1 MYGQA
6 SLLGYPNKF
15 MVAISSSA
23 QGSITMQHTITPMEF
38 SGLPGWR
45 LRFGQAQLDICQ
57 QGGQIL
63 SYFPDIGQPP
73 LIWLSDCAEYAKGQG
88 VRGGMPVCW
97 PWFGDIQRNP
107 TAVQKM
113 TTKGAPFHGLARTLD
128 WQLLSSCADSTSV
141 QLSLQL
147 DASHGLA
154 DWPHAA
160 MLQLRIELGERLT
173 ICLDNHNLGIEPLAI
188 SQALH
193 TYFAVSDI
201 HQVAVLGLE
210 HCSYHETLEQWQLR
224 EQVGALSFSGET
236 DRVYLQVPEH
246 LQIVDQGWQRRI
258 HLRTQGSRSVIV
270 WNPWIEK
277 AHTLSGFAG
286 DAWQQMLCIENANV
300 LADHLL
306 LAPNERHRL
315 QLELSCTAES

>member
-1 MYGQA
+1 
-6 SLLGYPNKF
+6 
-15 MVAISSSA
+15 
-23 QGSITMQHTITPMEF
+23 MQHTITPMDF

-45 LRFGQAQLDICQ
+45 LRFGRAQLDVCQ

-63 SYFPDIGQPP
+63 SYFPDIEQPP

-88 VRGGMPVCW
+88 VRGGVPVCW

-107 TAVQKM
+107 EVVQKM
-113 TTKGAPFHGLARTLD
+113 TVTDAPFHGLARTVN
-128 WQLLSSCADSTSV
+128 WQLLNSRADRHAV
-141 QLSLQL
+141 QLTLQL
-147 DASHGLA
+147 DARQGLA

-160 MLQLRIELGERLT
+160 TLQLHIKLAERLV
-173 ICLDNHNLGIEPLAI
+173 IHLDNHNFGTQPLAI

-201 HQVAVLGLE
+201 DKVTVQGLAG
-210 HCSYHETLEQWQLR
+210 CPYHETLEQWQLR
-224 EQVGALSFSGET
+224 EQVGDLRFSSET
-236 DRVYLQVPEH
+236 DRVYLNVPTH

-258 HLRTQGSRSVIV
+258 HLRTQGSHSAIV
-270 WNPWIEK
+270 WNPWVDK
-277 AHTLSGFAG
+277 AQTLSGFAR

-306 LAPNERHRL
+306 LAPKQRHSL
-315 QLELSCTAES
+315 QLQLSCSAAS

>member
-1 MYGQA
+1 MQY
-6 SLLGYPNKF
+6 
-15 MVAISSSA
+15 
-23 QGSITMQHTITPMEF
+23 SITQMDF

-45 LRFGQAQLDICQ
+45 LRCAQAQLDICQ

-63 SYFPDIGQPP
+63 SYFPDVNQPP
-73 LIWLSDCAEYAKGQG
+73 LIWLSDCAEYQQGQS
-88 VRGGMPVCW
+88 VRGGVPVCW

-107 TAVQKM
+107 LAVQSM
-113 TTKGAPFHGLARTLD
+113 TTAAAPFHGLARTVD

-147 DASHGLA
+147 DASQGLA
-154 DWPHAA
+154 GWPHAA
-160 MLQLRIELGERLT
+160 MLQLHIELGERLT
-173 ICLDNHNLGIEPLAI
+173 IRLDNHNLGTEPLAI

-193 TYFAVSDI
+193 SYFAVSDI
-201 HQVAVLGLE
+201 EKVAVYGLE
-210 HCSYHETLEQWQLR
+210 GCPYYETLEQWQLR
-224 EQVGALSFSGET
+224 EQAGALTFSGET

-258 HLRTQGSRSVIV
+258 HLRTQGSRSAIV

-277 AHTLSGFAG
+277 AHTLSGFAS

-306 LAPNERHRL
+306 LAPGARHRL
-315 QLELSCTAES
+315 QLELSCTALES

>member
-1 MYGQA
+1 
-6 SLLGYPNKF
+6 
-15 MVAISSSA
+15 
-23 QGSITMQHTITPMEF
+23 MQQTITAMDF

-63 SYFPDIGQPP
+63 SYFADINQPP
-73 LIWLSDCAEYAKGQG
+73 VIWLSDCAEYRCGQS
-88 VRGGMPVCW
+88 VRGGVPVCW

-107 TAVQKM
+107 LAVQEM
-113 TTKGAPFHGLARTLD
+113 TTAAAPFHGLARTLD
-128 WQLLSSCADSTSV
+128 WQLLHSSADSRGV

-147 DASHGLA
+147 DASQGLSA
-154 DWPHAA
+154 WPHAA
-160 MLQLRIELGERLT
+160 ILQLHIALGERLT
-173 ICLDNHNLGIEPLAI
+173 IRLDNHNLGSAPLAI

-201 HQVAVLGLE
+201 RQVAVQGLAG
-210 HCSYHETLEQWQLR
+210 CPYYETLEQWQLR
-224 EQVGALSFSGET
+224 EHVGDLGFNGET
-236 DRVYLQVPEH
+236 DRVYLDVPTH

-258 HLRTQGSRSVIV
+258 HLHSQGSHSAIV
-270 WNPWIEK
+270 WNPWIDK
-277 AHTLSGFAG
+277 AHTLSGFAN

-306 LAPNERHRL
+306 LAPNQRHRL
-315 QLELSCTAES
+315 QLELSCSAEL